1 MTFPNNKKIIL
12 FDGHCNLCSGAVQ
25 FLIKNDKYDT
35 FRFASLQSESG
46 NFIFNHIGLDAT
58 KIDSIVLYIPNVVY
72 YIKSDAA
79 LEIANDLNVFY
90 QLLGML
96 KIFPKKIRDLVYDYI
111 AKNRYKWFGKTEN
124 CMMPTPEIQSKF
136 LL

>member
-1 MTFPNNKKIIL
+1 
-12 FDGHCNLCSGAVQ
+12 
-25 FLIKNDKYDT
+25 
-35 FRFASLQSESG
+35 
-46 NFIFNHIGLDAT
+46 
-58 KIDSIVLYIPNVVY
+58 
-72 YIKSDAA
+72 
-79 LEIANDLNVFY
+79 
-90 QLLGML
+90 ML

>member
-1 MTFPNNKKIIL
+1 
-12 FDGHCNLCSGAVQ
+12 
-25 FLIKNDKYDT
+25 
-35 FRFASLQSESG
+35 
-46 NFIFNHIGLDAT
+46 
-58 KIDSIVLYIPNVVY
+58 VLYIPNVVY